1 MACLRHCK
9 GRRLLAGLGL
19 FLGALVFLAQGA
31 AAQPSARR
39 NQGPEVRRLGLSK
52 VGDNTLLTLVLDRK
66 AEPKVSSRTV
76 SGKPQLVVDFPQA
89 RAGRVP
95 ARPGGGEFLVE
106 GGVIWT
112 ASLGPVAR
120 V

>member
-52 VGDNTLLTLVLDRK
+52 VGDNTLLTLVLDHK
-66 AEPKVSSRTV
+66 AEPKVSTRTV

-89 RAGRVP
+89 RAGRLPGRLEGDDVLVEQVITET
-95 ARPGGGEFLVE
+95 ATSGGGV
-106 GGVIWT
+106 
-112 ASLGPVAR
+112 
-120 V
+120 